1 MEGGGWA
8 APTPANVTED
18 QIGFKRS
25 LSADVRYPPT
35 VEIVS
40 RSLYHCNSM
49 IWTSI
54 AAQQSRIT
62 IDFENLLSLFAMIA
76 ALSRVIG

>member
-1 MEGGGWA
+1 
-8 APTPANVTED
+8 
-18 QIGFKRS
+18 
-25 LSADVRYPPT
+25 
-35 VEIVS
+35 
-40 RSLYHCNSM
+40 M